1 MRRFDK
7 DKNMDKVNMLA
18 EQRHINGN
26 KFIKED
32 STSSKNIDLANSNDT
47 GNNICDDMSSNTIEE
62 LIQLINDTKT
72 TPEDRVKIKIYL
84 KKLKATND
92 IQSNDGDNVN
102 TVQHKIANMLCR

>member
-7 DKNMDKVNMLA
+7 DKNIEKANLLA
-18 EQRHINGN
+18 EQRYLDRGT
-26 KFIKED
+26 IKED

-62 LIQLINDTKT
+62 LIELINDTRT